1 MREDKMLENPN
12 LLGEGLR
19 LIEEASHIL
28 EEISDR
34 PGVTSLQFY
43 AALDSRG
50 IYSQEERAILLQAA
64 TSIEMSLDS
73 ITEDTNPTIH

>member
-28 EEISDR
+28 EGISDR
-34 PGVTSLQFY
+34 PGITSIQFA

-50 IYSQEERAILLQAA
+50 IFSQEERAVLIQAA

-73 ITEDTNPTIH
+73 ITEDTHPTIH